1 MPADKTPPGLAVG
14 LPLHIGALAVLLGI
28 TWAAWNHLGRPVPVV
43 FWCAVAL
50 PVVHQVFVWLA
61 WRMELLSSATSK
73 AIGFRGYVVLF
84 FLLFGGRFVALLVL
98 GWMDQGSLGLSPLTR
113 AILTTLLVIPGVY
126 TMYSVQR
133 FFGLARATG
142 ADHFDSRYR
151 EMPLVNQGVFRF
163 TGNAMYLLG
172 FFLFW
177 AVAVAFDSSA
187 ALVVAGFSHLYIWVH
202 YHATEEPDLD
212 YLHAPAST
220 TRGEGR

>member
-28 TWAAWNHLGRPVPVV
+28 TWAAWNYLGRPVPVV

-163 TGNAMYLLG
+163 TGNAMYLYG

-177 AVAVAFDSSA
+177 AIAVAFDSSA

-202 YHATEEPDLD
+202 YYATEEPDLD